1 MPPPAAPVLRPENRH
16 KPSIVKG
23 FFDPTPL
30 EEQPS
35 PRWHISCSTQL
46 DERPASKP
54 SPTPGGIMDD
64 FSNET
69 AAWLEDCIGVAVGDE
84 TELEIGVLI
93 AAASEWTE
101 DEMELDDLVVGLIES
116 GRVQLQ
122 MGSDARID

>member
-1 MPPPAAPVLRPENRH
+1 
-16 KPSIVKG
+16 
-23 FFDPTPL
+23 
-30 EEQPS
+30 
-35 PRWHISCSTQL
+35 
-46 DERPASKP
+46 
-54 SPTPGGIMDD
+54 MDD

>member
-1 MPPPAAPVLRPENRH
+1 
-16 KPSIVKG
+16 
-23 FFDPTPL
+23 
-30 EEQPS
+30 
-35 PRWHISCSTQL
+35 
-46 DERPASKP
+46 
-54 SPTPGGIMDD
+54 MDD

-69 AAWLEDCIGVAVGDE
+69 AVWLEDRIGVAVGDE